1 MPQDLVLLYGRP
13 GVGKFTIGRALAEAT
28 TYRLVHN
35 HAIVDLATTLFPFG
49 SAPFVTLREQLWL
62 HVVGAGLSAGL
73 PGIIVT
79 FVPERTVT
87 EEFLPALQACVAQ
100 RGARFR
106 SIELRC
112 SPGTLA
118 TRLTAPDRAAFGK
131 IRDLAFYQELEQA
144 GAFDRPRMPPP
155 ELTLA
160 VDELSPADAA
170 RRIARELGGAAS
182 EEHLR

>member
-13 GVGKFTIGRALAEAT
+13 GVGKFTIGRALAERT

-62 HVVGAGLSAGL
+62 HVAAAGLSAGL
-73 PGIIVT
+73 PGLILT

-87 EEFLPALQACVAQ
+87 EDFLPALQACVAQ
-100 RGARFR
+100 HGAQLR

-112 SPGTLA
+112 APGTLA
-118 TRLTAPDRAAFGK
+118 TRLTAPDRVAFGK
-131 IRDLAFYQELEQA
+131 IRDLAFYRELEQS
-144 GAFDRPRMPPP
+144 GAFDRPLMPPP
-155 ELTLA
+155 DLSLV

-170 RRIARELGGAAS
+170 RRIASELRGERGSAV
-182 EEHLR
+182 